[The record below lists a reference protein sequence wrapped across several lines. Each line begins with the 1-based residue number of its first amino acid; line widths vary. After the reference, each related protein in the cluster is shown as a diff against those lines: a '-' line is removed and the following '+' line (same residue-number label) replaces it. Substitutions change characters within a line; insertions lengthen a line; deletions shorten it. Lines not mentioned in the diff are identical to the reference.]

1 MKLCIYGGTFS
12 PPHRGHLFA
21 VEKYLC
27 AADAGKVLIMPSNIP
42 PHKEIEY
49 EVPAA
54 HRLEMAKIAFSSL
67 DSFGEKI
74 FVSDY
79 EIKSG
84 GKSYTAKTLKHF
96 SRKYKDIDLLVG
108 SDMFLSLHTWKKPEV
123 ITSKA
128 RIVLCR
134 REKDPEY
141 TKKIEEQKENLIKN
155 YGARIFILENTGDP
169 VEVSSTEIRE
179 MISAGKRPDEITKET
194 FEYILENNLYHSKE
208 SR

>member
-1 MKLCIYGGTFS
+1 MSFGSCS
-12 PPHRGHLFA
+12 HPHRGHLFA

-27 AADAGKVLIMPSNIP
+27 AEEAARVLIMPSNIP
-42 PHKEIEY
+42 PHKDIEY
-49 EVPAA
+49 NVPAA
-54 HRLEMAKIAFSSL
+54 HRLEMAKIAFSSI

-96 SRKYKDIDLLVG
+96 SRKYSDIDLLVG
-108 SDMFLSLHTWKKPEV
+108 SDMFLSLHTWKKPDV
-123 ITSKA
+123 IMSKA

-141 TKKIEEQKENLIKN
+141 TKLIEEQKKNLTENF
-155 YGARIFILENTGDP
+155 GARIFILDNTGDP
-169 VEVSSTEIRE
+169 VEISSTEIRE
-179 MISAGKRPDEITKET
+179 MISAGKCPDEITRET